1 MPVDTGLTDALLVK
15 LYHLGKSDAEIAEE
29 YEITV
34 QAVNKRLNKMGLT
47 RRTKPNRQV
56 NEWLAYRWDIK
67 ASKVGGPDSHHQRY
81 SAKRLKVWLR
91 MRLGDDT
98 LSDRQRLEAQQWER
112 RIRTEGLVLCY
123 DRDRPEGWYYRLRLP
138 SDGRLVIDWPE
149 GLPFPDE
156 RFKRALELPYEG
168 ADDVI

>member
-1 MPVDTGLTDALLVK
+1 KQFMLFFFTSRRRHTSFSRDWS
-15 LYHLGKSDAEIAEE
+15 SD
-29 YEITV
+29 V
-34 QAVNKRLNKMGLT
+34 C
-47 RRTKPNRQV
+47 
-56 NEWLAYRWDIK
+56 
-67 ASKVGGPDSHHQRY
+67 S
-81 SAKRLKVWLR
+81 
-91 MRLGDDT
+91 
-98 LSDRQRLEAQQWER
+98 SDLRLEAQQWER

>member
-98 LSDRQRLEAQQWER
+98 LSDRQRLRVGSGRGGSGR
-112 RIRTEGLVLCY
+112 RACASATTGVGLRVGTT
-123 DRDRPEGWYYRLRLP
+123 DFGWP
-138 SDGRLVIDWPE
+138 VTAGW
-149 GLPFPDE
+149 
-156 RFKRALELPYEG
+156 
-168 ADDVI
+168 